1 MSKLKETKEADK
13 KIAIKEQVEYYLSDE
28 NLKNDQ
34 FFHNKISEDINGYL
48 DLDFLLKCN
57 KIKVA
62 GWTKDELVEGI
73 KLSEQIELDKDNK
86 RVRRKDNK
94 PLPELVL
101 LPKKRQKPEKE
112 EEKEREPVILMFE
125 SEKESH
131 SHWRDICQAFKDT
144 NPDLNVIYSRF
155 KDKLGHIAVVPDN
168 DDELKFKDTFEFDDV
183 EFKVKKCENDD
194 LINFYKDHG
203 QHYENCVE
211 MNKRRNKKGK
221 KESKSKNKKKN
232 KKGKKDE
239 EKKPLIENVTFKEEV
254 ILGGEKF
261 ADTGVI
267 RTKARRIITD
277 TKDGEKLKEK
287 EQKFILDLLKYHH
300 NYEEKSKDLDYITV
314 GKPENYEESRCF
326 IIVNKNNEKKDF
338 SVQKCIDNLV
348 TKINEE

>member
-34 FFHNKISEDINGYL
+34 FFHNKISEDVNGYL

-155 KDKLGHIAVVPDN
+155 KDKLGHI
-168 DDELKFKDTFEFDDV
+168 K
-183 EFKVKKCENDD
+183 
-194 LINFYKDHG
+194 
-203 QHYENCVE
+203 
-211 MNKRRNKKGK
+211 
-221 KESKSKNKKKN
+221 
-232 KKGKKDE
+232 
-239 EKKPLIENVTFKEEV
+239 
-254 ILGGEKF
+254 
-261 ADTGVI
+261 
-267 RTKARRIITD
+267 
-277 TKDGEKLKEK
+277 
-287 EQKFILDLLKYHH
+287 
-300 NYEEKSKDLDYITV
+300 
-314 GKPENYEESRCF
+314 
-326 IIVNKNNEKKDF
+326 
-338 SVQKCIDNLV
+338 
-348 TKINEE
+348 